1 MADIENNKA
10 VKQCQDNNHAFY
22 RFKERELFP
31 KKIGLSESDREKLK
45 SKHMVEGY
53 KILQQSVK
61 LRNVQYKNN
70 KPTGDPPLEYPAI
83 GQQVREKQRLR
94 KMYNDLMMN
103 TYLHD
108 SDSDFDE
115 HASVGSDKVR
125 HYPGRYRQ
133 MMKKNHQS

>member
-1 MADIENNKA
+1 
-10 VKQCQDNNHAFY
+10 
-22 RFKERELFP
+22 
-31 KKIGLSESDREKLK
+31 
-45 SKHMVEGY
+45 MVEGY

-83 GQQVREKQRLR
+83 GQQVKEKQRLR
-94 KMYNDLMMN
+94 KMYNELMMN
-103 TYLHD
+103 TYLND

-125 HYPGRYRQ
+125 HYPSRYRQ
-133 MMKKNHQS
+133 MMKKNHQSEKSEQQGLGEKRRRLDYLLYRGNKSQLNSPDYLKRNNATF